1 MSIYWVR
8 CNPSP
13 SGKYQASVW
22 GSQGKGAK
30 PIDSIDVD
38 QSTNIFLKTD
48 DEMSEMKQFSITV
61 SPNNL
66 VEVTPTSKSQFEI
79 QLYDRCKDTDDVY
92 VWLAAVKNNNIYYTD
107 SGKPIIR
114 NRPAE
119 VAPLPNRQF
128 AVIALVILAA
138 VCVLAIGRYVFGW
151 W

>member
-8 CNPSP
+8 CNLLA

-22 GSQGKGAK
+22 DSQGKGAK
-30 PIDSIDVD
+30 SQDIFEVD

-48 DEMSEMKQFSITV
+48 DEMSDLKEFSIRV

-79 QLYDRCKDTDDVY
+79 QLYDRCKNTDDVY
-92 VWLAAVKNNNIYYTD
+92 VWLEAVKNGNGYGTD

-114 NRPAE
+114 NRPAQG
-119 VAPLPNRQF
+119 APLPNRRF
-128 AVIALVILAA
+128 AVIALGVLAA
-138 VCVLAIGRYVFGW
+138 VCVLAISHYAFGW